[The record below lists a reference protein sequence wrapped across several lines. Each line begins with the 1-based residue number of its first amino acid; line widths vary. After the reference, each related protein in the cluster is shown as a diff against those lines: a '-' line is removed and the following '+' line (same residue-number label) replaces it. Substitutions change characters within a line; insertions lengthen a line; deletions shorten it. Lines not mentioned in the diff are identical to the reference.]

1 MCALSRGGRKDKKH
15 ITEANFDV
23 HMILNSSVVR
33 MMSQILS
40 LTVISAIFATTSA
53 TCGTDMPIEPQ
64 PGNSESV
71 TITVTDPNLG
81 PVDRRFRIHIP
92 AGYSDG
98 NDVETP
104 LVLDLHG
111 WTGYGG
117 DWRKMDDVADEDPDG
132 GFIAIHAQGYGD
144 PSSGIKWQSWN
155 CSRTDGPLGPPCVL
169 PRPAGYE
176 TQCYDTCGQCD
187 TINSCDWTACYD
199 DTVFMRAM
207 VDYVNDKYCLDMDS
221 IHLTG
226 YSNGGMFSYYA
237 ASQLNDILAS
247 ITTNAA
253 SPLLGFGDVPLDPP
267 ISLLDF
273 HGQLDGVIPY
283 DSDSPF
289 ANGEGPN
296 NSVISGD
303 LYYYQQSP
311 DTWGKWVYT
320 MGCSGQKPYPTDMD
334 GIDAWSCKIWSDCVD
349 EKEVVHCT
357 GDYGHDYPFSQET
370 PSYIG
375 GVRIMWDFMKAHRK
389 N

>member
-1 MCALSRGGRKDKKH
+1 MG
-15 ITEANFDV
+15 
-23 HMILNSSVVR
+23 
-33 MMSQILS
+33 
-40 LTVISAIFATTSA
+40 
-53 TCGTDMPIEPQ
+53 
-64 PGNSESV
+64 
-71 TITVTDPNLG
+71 
-81 PVDRRFRIHIP
+81 
-92 AGYSDG
+92 
-98 NDVETP
+98 
-104 LVLDLHG
+104 
-111 WTGYGG
+111 
-117 DWRKMDDVADEDPDG
+117 
-132 GFIAIHAQGYGD
+132 
-144 PSSGIKWQSWN
+144 
-155 CSRTDGPLGPPCVL
+155 
-169 PRPAGYE
+169 
-176 TQCYDTCGQCD
+176 
-187 TINSCDWTACYD
+187 TACYD

-253 SPLLGFGDVPLDPP
+253 SPLLGFGEVPLDPP

-296 NSVISGD
+296 NSAISGD

-311 DTWGKWVYT
+311 
-320 MGCSGQKPYPTDMD
+320 
-334 GIDAWSCKIWSDCVD
+334 DAWSCKIWSDCVD

-375 GVRIMWDFMKAHRK
+375 GVQIMWDFMKAHRK